1 MCQHVLKLAKLIYM
15 YHLQLK
21 YHGFHVKTSLLSV
34 LKTAKGGMNRS
45 ISHKS
50 QCIHSVVPQLETTST
65 SQPSQLPIYS
75 PETTLTSQPG
85 QPLMYPI
92 KQ

>member
-1 MCQHVLKLAKLIYM
+1 MCQNVLKLAKLIYM
-15 YHLQLK
+15 YHLKLK
-21 YHGFHVKTSLLSV
+21 YHGFHVKTSLLLV
-34 LKTAKGGMNRS
+34 LKTAKGGMNEP

-50 QCIHSVVPQLETTST
+50 QCIYSVVPQLKTTLT
-65 SQPSQLPIYS
+65 SQPSQLLMYS